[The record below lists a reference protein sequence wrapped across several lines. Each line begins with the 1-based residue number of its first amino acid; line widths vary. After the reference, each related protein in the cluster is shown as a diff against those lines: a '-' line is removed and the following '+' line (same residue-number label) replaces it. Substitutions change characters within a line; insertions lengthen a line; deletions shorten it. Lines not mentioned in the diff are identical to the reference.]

1 MIRHEGLDDDEL
13 DRVLAAVPRGID
25 SDFEKNVKSRSTWL
39 RLLFMAVF
47 LIIYAVSRPVVF
59 VVVVIQFFWILFT
72 SEANKGLLEF
82 GQSLATYTY
91 QIVRYLTFNSEEKPF
106 PFDQPWPAAAPGDTV
121 AAEDN

>member
-1 MIRHEGLDDDEL
+1 MAEDEQPK
-13 DRVLAAVPRGID
+13 DHAETEAPAEEI